1 MAILRESPWYNQIL
15 QEGLAQGVQQGLEQ
29 GRLDGRRQ
37 DILYL
42 LRARFDPPEARS
54 IAITKRLNAI
64 TDTDRLRDL
73 LVEAAQAPSLEAFER
88 HLGVTH
94 EVVV

>member
-15 QEGLAQGVQQGLEQ
+15 QEGLERGVQQGLEQ
-29 GRLDGRRQ
+29 GKLEGRRQ

-42 LRARFDPPEARS
+42 LRARFNPPEPRAL
-54 IAITKRLNAI
+54 AISKRLSAL
-64 TDTDRLRDL
+64 TDVDRLRNL

-88 HLGVTH
+88 HLGLTH
-94 EVVV
+94 EVMV

>member
-1 MAILRESPWYNQIL
+1 MAILRESPWYNQIF
-15 QEGLAQGVQQGLEQ
+15 QEGLEQ
-29 GRLDGRRQ
+29 GVRQGLERGRLDGQRQ

-42 LRARFDPPEARS
+42 LRARFNPPESRS
-54 IAITKRLNAI
+54 IAISKRLNAI

-73 LVEAAQAPSLEAFER
+73 LVEAAQASSLEAFEQ
-88 HLGVTH
+88 HLGLTH

>member
-15 QEGLAQGVQQGLEQ
+15 QEGLAQGVQQG
-29 GRLDGRRQ
+29 RLDGRRQ

-42 LRARFDPPEARS
+42 LRVRFNPPEPRA

-64 TDTDRLRDL
+64 TDTDRLRNL

-88 HLGVTH
+88 HLGLTH